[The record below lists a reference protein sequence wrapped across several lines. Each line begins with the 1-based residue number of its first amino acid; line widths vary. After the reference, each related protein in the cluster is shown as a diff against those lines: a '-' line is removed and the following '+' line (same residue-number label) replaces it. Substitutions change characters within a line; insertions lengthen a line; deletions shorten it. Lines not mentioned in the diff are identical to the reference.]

1 MKTLSTS
8 VVVVGSGSAGISASY
23 ELYKQKIPF
32 ILLERGD
39 KVGGAGKFG
48 AHGVFAVNSKQQ
60 VAKGVTYDYQQA
72 FEGLTEY
79 NHYFVNGELL
89 SRFLKKSGAN
99 IERMAEMGLPVT
111 VEQSEQEAHLDD
123 PLVYHKFNNFKN
135 KMNNWD
141 QLPAKF
147 SEAGNTVLTE
157 TAAVDLDYEDGLK
170 AVIVKD
176 NNGERTRINT
186 KKVIFADGG
195 YCGNPDMMAEKYA
208 DSNNLL
214 NLGERKADG
223 TGIKLAKK
231 LGADTNHTPVLFAH
245 GCAPSLQIN
254 PMRRDSSVETLT
266 NLPLLWLDQ
275 TANRFVNEDIV
286 YDFAM
291 WANAAH
297 NVGGK
302 YYVLVD
308 QKTLDTF
315 KTQEVRLKDTFE
327 RQFCEV
333 GETPRTTVG
342 PLPNIQQD
350 FDSAEKTG
358 EVVKAN
364 SLSEL
369 GEKLNLSLPA
379 LQRSVAAYNH
389 AIDVQ
394 DDDVFLKPTNE
405 LLFNVETGPFYAI
418 VEHCA
423 ILGTLDGVNVNRNC
437 EPVKEDGTPIE
448 DLYIVGNNV
457 NGLYSDGYPSY
468 EGIANGF
475 AFVSGWIA
483 AEESIKSLKQTKM
496 EAL

>member
-1 MKTLSTS
+1 MKALSTG
-8 VVVVGSGSAGISASY
+8 VVVVGSGSAGISASF

-48 AHGVFAVNSKQQ
+48 AHGVFAINSKQQ
-60 VAKGVTYDYQQA
+60 VARGVDYNYQQA

-89 SRFLKKSGAN
+89 SRFLKKSGEN
-99 IERMAEMGLPVT
+99 IDRMAEMGLSVT
-111 VEQSEQEAHLDD
+111 VEQSEQESHLND
-123 PLVYHKFNNFKN
+123 PLVYHKFNNFKD

-147 SEAGNTVLTE
+147 MEAGNTVLTE
-157 TAAVDLDYEDGLK
+157 TAAVDLDYDHGLK
-170 AVIVKD
+170 AVIVEDK
-176 NNGERTRINT
+176 NGEKTRINT
-186 KKVIFADGG
+186 QKVIFADGG
-195 YCGNPDMMAEKYA
+195 YCGDPEMMATKYA
-208 DSNNLL
+208 DSKNLL
-214 NLGERKADG
+214 NLGERKANG

-254 PMRRDSSVETLT
+254 PMRRDSGVETLT
-266 NLPLLWLDQ
+266 NLPLLWLDK

-308 QKTLDTF
+308 QKTIDTF
-315 KTQEVRLKDTFE
+315 KTQEVNLKDTFE

-350 FDSAEKTG
+350 FDNAEKTG
-358 EVVKAN
+358 EVVKAD
-364 SLSEL
+364 SLTEL
-369 GEKLNLSLPA
+369 AEKLKLSLPA
-379 LQRSVAAYNH
+379 LQRSVDAYNK
-389 AIDVQ
+389 AILAQ
-394 DDDVFLKPTNE
+394 NDDVFLKPTNE
-405 LLFNVETGPFYAI
+405 LLFNVEKGPFYAI

-423 ILGTLDGVNVNRNC
+423 ILGTLDGVNVNQNC
-437 EPVKEDGTPIE
+437 EPVKKDGTPIK
-448 DLYIVGNNV
+448 DFYIVGNNV

-483 AEESIKSLKQTKM
+483 AEESIKSLKQTKL

>member
-1 MKTLSTS
+1 MKTLTTD
-8 VVVVGSGSAGISASY
+8 VVVVGSGSAGISAGF
-23 ELYKQKIPF
+23 ELYKNKTPF

-48 AHGVFAVNSKQQ
+48 AHGVFAINSKQQ
-60 VAKGVTYDYQQA
+60 QEKGVTYGYKEA
-72 FEGLTEY
+72 FNGLTEY

-89 SRFLKKSGAN
+89 ARFLKKSGEN
-99 IERMAEMGLPVT
+99 IDRMSEMGLPVT
-111 VEQSEQEAHLDD
+111 VEQSEQKAHLND
-123 PLVYHKFNNFKN
+123 PLVYHKYNDFKA
-135 KMNNWD
+135 KMTNWD
-141 QLPAKF
+141 KLPAKF
-147 SEAGNTVLTE
+147 EAAGNTVLTG
-157 TAAVDLDYEDGLK
+157 TSAIDLDYDNGLK
-170 AVIVKD
+170 AVIVEND
-176 NNGERTRINT
+176 DGEQTRIET
-186 KKVIFADGG
+186 TKVIFADGG
-195 YCGNPDMMAEKYA
+195 YCGNEDMMKAKYV
-208 DSNNLL
+208 DNDNLL

-223 TGIKLAKK
+223 TGIRLAEK
-231 LGADTNHTPVLFAH
+231 LGADTHHTPVLFAH

-297 NVGGK
+297 NVNGK
-302 YYVLVD
+302 YYVLID

-315 KTQEVRLKDTFE
+315 KTKEVPLENTFE

-342 PLPNIQQD
+342 PLPNIQKD
-350 FDSAEKTG
+350 FDDATETG
-358 EVVKAN
+358 EVIKAD
-364 SLSEL
+364 SLQSLADKL
-369 GEKLNLSLPA
+369 GLDYDA
-379 LQRSVAAYNH
+379 LKRSVTTYNQ
-389 AIDVQ
+389 AVTNKK
-394 DDDVFLKPTNE
+394 DDTFLKTDDE
-405 LLFNVETGPFYAI
+405 LLFTVEDGPVYAI
-418 VEHCA
+418 AEHCA

-437 EPVKEDGTPIE
+437 EPVTQDGAPIK
-448 DLYIVGNNV
+448 DIYLVGNNV

-483 AEESIKSLKQTKM
+483 AEESIKSLNQEKS
-496 EAL
+496 EVL